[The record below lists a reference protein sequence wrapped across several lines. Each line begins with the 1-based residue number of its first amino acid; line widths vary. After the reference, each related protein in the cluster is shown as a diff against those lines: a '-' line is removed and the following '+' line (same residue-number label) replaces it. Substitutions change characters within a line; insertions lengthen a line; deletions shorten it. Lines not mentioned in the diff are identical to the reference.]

1 MEDFFA
7 KELFSENFVSSTFAN
22 GTPFQENNITET
34 INEEEQENY
43 YPMAYEED
51 KEDWEE
57 KNKRKFLE
65 KFFINLEELKTL
77 FNNTIKENFI
87 LFLIRE
93 IYKIIYFLKNKN
105 EIYFDFNLKDI
116 LFYKKYFDIRLGNYK
131 NKVKYSDYSNRK
143 DNIIENFNRDYILNI
158 NNNTINS
165 FNDLKHLQN
174 YSLGINIRNLINI
187 NDCSKNLQI
196 FIEKLI
202 NRDPNGNLN
211 TEFDIDILK
220 LNEYDFDKTI
230 RINQYYFCDEKDL
243 IFTIKQINNIKNLNP
258 TRRKK
263 FFFKK

>member
-7 KELFSENFVSSTFAN
+7 KEQ
-22 GTPFQENNITET
+22 FQENNIREK
-34 INEEEQENY
+34 INEKEQEN

-51 KEDWEE
+51 KEDWEV

-77 FNNTIKENFI
+77 FNIKFKENFI

-143 DNIIENFNRDYILNI
+143 DKIIEKFNRDYKLNI

-174 YSLGINIRNLINI
+174 YSLGINIKNLINI
-187 NDCSKNLQI
+187 NDCSTNLQI

-202 NRDPNGNLN
+202 NREPNGNLN

-243 IFTIKQINNIKNLNP
+243 IFTIKQINNIKKLNP

-263 FFFKK
+263 IFFKK